1 MNILLWIVII
11 IGGGTGLFSC
21 LYIMVSLFAMIVY
34 KFYRKIKYHVSF
46 YEQDMDICYKRIGDR
61 SMDII
66 VIIMAVIVA
75 AAGVAGFI
83 MEHGSNKKDKDS
95 EEKDQSKS

>member
-1 MNILLWIVII
+1 
-11 IGGGTGLFSC
+11 
-21 LYIMVSLFAMIVY
+21 
-34 KFYRKIKYHVSF
+34 
-46 YEQDMDICYKRIGDR
+46 
-61 SMDII
+61 MDII